1 MKRLIYI
8 TFMVSLL
15 SCGASKLPAQKKIP
29 SGTFALSMKQLEEN
43 KASMYAGNKT
53 LEPAYKKLLK
63 DADKALAFGPV
74 SVMEK
79 TVVPPSGN
87 KHDYTSLAPYWW
99 PDSSKPG
106 GLPYMRKDGV
116 TNPEVKDFKDK
127 DYMPTL
133 CKNVETLGLAYFYSD
148 DEKYAQHAAKLLR
161 VWFLDP
167 ETAMNP
173 NLNFAQ
179 AIKGRNDGRGAG
191 LIDSRHFIVMVDGIQ
206 LIKNS
211 RSWTKEDQAGMQK
224 WASAFLTWMQTS
236 PVGLD
241 EMDAPNN
248 HGAFYDAQRL
258 SLALYAD
265 SIGLAK
271 KIVASAANRLDY
283 QMDDKGSFPKE
294 MERTISLHY
303 TAFVLEA
310 FFNIAQMSEVVG
322 VDFWKMVTP
331 SGKSLKKG
339 FEAVKPYLKNP
350 ETWMGQQIK
359 TFDTKYAYQLLLEA
373 ARKYNCKDCKE
384 ITIELAGNKGN
395 TLDDLLK
402 Y

>member
-1 MKRLIYI
+1 MRI
-8 TFMVSLL
+8 TLYTIAISLL
-15 SCGASKLPAQKKIP
+15 MSCGVSNLAAQKKS
-29 SGTFALSMKQLEEN
+29 SGTFAMSMKQLQEN
-43 KASMYAGNKT
+43 KASLNAGNKT
-53 LEPAYKKLLK
+53 LEPAVKKLLRE
-63 DADKALAFGPV
+63 ADKALVFGPV

-79 TVVPPSGN
+79 TVDPPSGD

-99 PDSSKPG
+99 PDSSKPN
-106 GLPYMRKDGV
+106 GLPYIRRDGV
-116 TNPEVKDFKDK
+116 TNPEVKNFKDK

-133 CKNVETLGLAYFYSD
+133 CKNVETLGLAYFYSG

-161 VWFLDP
+161 TWFLDP
-167 ETAMNP
+167 ATAMNP

-191 LIDSRHFIVMVDGIQ
+191 LIDSRHFIVMIDGIQ

-211 RSWTKEDQAGMQK
+211 SSWTKTDQAGMQK
-224 WASAFLTWMQTS
+224 WAAAFLTWMQTS

-241 EMDAPNN
+241 ELDAPNN

-258 SLALYAD
+258 SLALYVD
-265 SIGLAK
+265 SIDLAK
-271 KIVASAANRLDY
+271 KIVASAAKRLDY
-283 QMDDKGSFPKE
+283 QMDEKGSFPKE

-310 FFNIAQMSEVVG
+310 FFNIAQMSEAVG
-322 VDFWKMVTP
+322 VDFWNMITP

-339 FEAVKPYLKNP
+339 FEAVKPYLKKP
-350 ETWMGQQIK
+350 ETWTGQQIK
-359 TFDTKYAYQLLLEA
+359 PFDVKYAYMLLLMA
-373 ARKYNCKDCKE
+373 DKHFKCKDCTA
-384 ITIELAGNKGN
+384 ITMELAGNKGN